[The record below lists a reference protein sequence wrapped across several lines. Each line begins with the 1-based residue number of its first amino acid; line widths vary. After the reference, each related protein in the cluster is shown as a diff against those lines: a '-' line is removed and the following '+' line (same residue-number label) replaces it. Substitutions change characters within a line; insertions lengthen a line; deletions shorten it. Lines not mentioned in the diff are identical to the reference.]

1 MEAVAAA
8 GFECMTAGGKV
19 VDFDGSESDNTSA
32 TSELITI
39 GSTQI
44 HGLPAGDIDGFCFD
58 VTTSGACPLAI
69 SGNTCDIKR
78 LRASSCRSMRSML
91 LPLTPAALLSG
102 GPHSRRRYHN
112 TPNDGLC
119 AWKSVSSITK
129 FQTRAMK
136 EEKLK
141 KERTA
146 ASGEAP
152 AVHVDQVPRAL
163 SANLQTL
170 RRSTPAAVSHP
181 GGAGHHRRCVGG
193 GHGHSDRPPNREL
206 AKVHGFGI

>member
-1 MEAVAAA
+1 MEVVAAA
-8 GFECMTAGGKV
+8 GFEWMTARGKV
-19 VDFDGSESDNTSA
+19 VYFDGSESDNTSA
-32 TSELITI
+32 TSKLITI

-44 HGLPAGDIDGFCFD
+44 HGLPAGDMNGFCFD
-58 VTTSGACPLAI
+58 VTTSGTCPHATTGKAC
-69 SGNTCDIKR
+69 NIKR
-78 LRASSCRSMRSML
+78 SSASSCRSMRSMM

-152 AVHVDQVPRAL
+152 AVHVDQVLRAL
-163 SANLQTL
+163 SANLRTL
-170 RRSTPAAVSHP
+170 RWSTPSAVPHR

-193 GHGHSDRPPNREL
+193 GHGHPDRPPNRGQTETC
-206 AKVHGFGI
+206 GFRI